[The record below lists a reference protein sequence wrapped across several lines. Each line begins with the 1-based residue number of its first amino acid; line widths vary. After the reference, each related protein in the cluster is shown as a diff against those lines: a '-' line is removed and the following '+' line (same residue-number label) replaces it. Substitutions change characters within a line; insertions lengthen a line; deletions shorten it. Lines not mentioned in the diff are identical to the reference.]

1 MFGLGA
7 FAFAS
12 PWILAALV
20 VLPALWWLLRF
31 TPPAPKTL
39 RFPAVRLLFGLRSED
54 ETPDAAPLWLILL
67 RLLAAA
73 ILIIALADPLLH
85 PSARLAGGGP
95 VILIIDDGWA
105 AAGDWPGR
113 QVAAEQAIT
122 RADRNGRSVLILTTA
137 HGTDGA
143 PAQPSGLLRPDQA
156 RDIVAALEP
165 KPWPVDRATVLAA
178 IGKLG
183 VKNSPAI
190 VWLANGLDDGTVL
203 ALAKQLQPIGPLRV
217 LVPETLP
224 RLILPPPP
232 GAGGFTVTLRRAD
245 TESAAQA
252 HIRVLGE
259 DGRLIARQP
268 AVFAAGTATATAKID
283 LPVEMRNAVAR
294 LEIEGEATAGATAL
308 LDTRWRRRPV
318 GLLSD
323 TPLDDGPSLLSEL
336 YYVERALR
344 PFSQIRRG
352 SVATLLAD
360 KLAVI
365 VIPDSA
371 PLTTT
376 ERGQLAAWAKK
387 GGLILRF
394 AGPRLAQNPDDRLTP
409 VALRRG
415 GRTLGGAMLWTEP
428 ARLTPFDD
436 DSPFHGLALP
446 KDVTISKQ
454 VLAEPTPD
462 LGEKT
467 WARLSDGTP
476 LVTAAARGDGWNVL
490 IHTSSNASWS
500 NLALS
505 GLFVEMLE
513 RIVATS
519 RGVTGSALGDRPLAP
534 LQLLDGFGRPAE
546 AGPAT
551 RAIAASAFDDAIV
564 GPRTPPGLYGDASAR
579 RALNFGPRVKSHT
592 ALGVLP
598 GGVARGGYALSKE
611 IDLKPWLLAATLV
624 LLLIDAVATLMM
636 RGLLPW
642 PRAATAGLAL
652 AAAVLAAAPAQD
664 ARAQNRDAFDSKD
677 AFALNAALE
686 TRLAYVITGD
696 VLLDNISLRGLI
708 GLSATLN
715 RRTAVEAAAPIG
727 VDVKTDPLV
736 FFPLLYWPVTA
747 DQQPL
752 AAATIGRL
760 NRYMATGGTILFDL
774 LDPATGT
781 GILRALTRGLDI
793 PPLTPIPPDHVLTK
807 AFYLMQSFPGR
818 WAGGRVW
825 VESAGE
831 RVNDGVS
838 RIIVGANDWASA
850 WAIDGD
856 GQHLF
861 AVVPG
866 GARQR
871 EMAYRFGINLVMY
884 TLTGNYKSD
893 QVHVPSILERLGN

>member
-1 MFGLGA
+1 MFGFGA

-12 PWILAALV
+12 PWMLAALI

-31 TPPAPKTL
+31 TPPAPLTL
-39 RFPAVRLLFGLRSED
+39 RFPAVRLLFGLRRED
-54 ETPDAAPLWLILL
+54 ETPDAAPWWLIFL

-73 ILIIALADPLLH
+73 TLIAALADPLLH
-85 PSARLAGGGP
+85 PSARLAGDGP

-105 AAGDWPGR
+105 AARDWPAR
-113 QVAAEQAIT
+113 QAAAEQAIAQ
-122 RADRNGRSVLILTTA
+122 ADRNGRAVLILTTA
-137 HGTDGA
+137 PRSGGA
-143 PAQPSGLLRPDQA
+143 PARPGGLLRPDQA
-156 RDIVAALEP
+156 RNVIAAMAP
-165 KPWPVDRATVLAA
+165 KPWPVDRSTTLDA
-178 IGKLG
+178 IRELG

-190 VWLANGLDDGTVL
+190 LWLGNGLDDGTVA
-203 ALAKQLQPIGPLRV
+203 ALARRLRPIGSLRV
-217 LVPETLP
+217 LTPEALP

-232 GAGGFTVTLRRAD
+232 GAGGFSVTLRRAD
-245 TESAAQA
+245 TDAAARA

-259 DGRLIARQP
+259 DGRLIARKP
-268 AVFAAGTATATAKID
+268 AVFAAGAATATAQID
-283 LPVEMRNAVAR
+283 LPVELRNAVAR
-294 LEIEGEATAGATAL
+294 LEIEGETTVGATAL

-318 GLLSD
+318 GLLSE

-336 YYVERALR
+336 YYVERALW

-352 SVATLLAD
+352 SVAALLAG

-365 VIPDSA
+365 VVPDAA
-371 PLTTT
+371 PLTAA
-376 ERGQLAAWAKK
+376 ERGQLVVWAEQ

-394 AGPRLAQNPDDRLTP
+394 AGPRLAQNPDDRLIP

-415 GRTLGGAMLWTEP
+415 GRALGGAMLWTEP
-428 ARLTPFDD
+428 ARLTRFDD

-446 KDVTISKQ
+446 EDVTISKQ

-476 LVTAAARGDGWNVL
+476 LVTASPRGDGWIVL

-519 RGVTGSALGDRPLAP
+519 RGVAGGALGDRPLAP
-534 LQLLDGFGRPAE
+534 LQLLDGFGRPAA

-551 RAIAASAFDDAIV
+551 RAIAASAFDDATV

-579 RALNFGPRVKSHT
+579 RALNFGPQVKSHA
-592 ALGVLP
+592 ALGALP
-598 GGVARGGYALSKE
+598 GGVARGRYAPTRE
-611 IDLKPWLLAATLV
+611 IDLKPWLLAATFV
-624 LLLIDAVATLMM
+624 LLLIDAVVALTM

-642 PRAATAGLAL
+642 PRAAAAGLAL
-652 AAAVLAAAPAQD
+652 VAMTVSAGDASAQD
-664 ARAQNRDAFDSKD
+664 RD
-677 AFALNAALE
+677 AFALKAALN

-696 VLLDNISLRGLI
+696 AVLDDTSRRGLT
-708 GLSATLN
+708 GLSETLN
-715 RRTAVEAAAPIG
+715 RRTAVETAAPIG
-727 VDVKTDPLV
+727 VDIATDPLA

-747 DQQPL
+747 DQPPL

-774 LDPATGT
+774 LDTTVGSGA
-781 GILRALTRGLDI
+781 LRRLTRGLDI
-793 PPLTPIPPDHVLTK
+793 PALTPIPPDHVLTK

-838 RIIVGANDWASA
+838 RIIVGTNDWAAA

-856 GQHLF
+856 GQPLF

-893 QVHVPSILERLGN
+893 QVHVPAILERLGN